1 MPASNAA
8 GSLVSATTQEKE
20 LQLPY
25 ILSTAW
31 IVPGKSERL
40 RAWYQELEDRRDETL
55 QTLDNEG
62 IRQEVAFILPTEHGE
77 LLAVFIEV
85 EDMAKADEAFYSSPY
100 EIDHQHRQVMDECT
114 VGGATGRVPAEL
126 MYAFQNPPT

>member
-1 MPASNAA
+1 M
-8 GSLVSATTQEKE
+8 
-20 LQLPY
+20 PY

-40 RAWYQELEDRRDETL
+40 RAWYRELDGRRDEAFK
-55 QTLDNEG
+55 TLDNEG
-62 IRQEVAFILPTEHGE
+62 VRQEVAFILNSDHGE

-85 EDMAKADEAFYSSPY
+85 DDMDKADEAFFSSPF

-114 VGGATGRVPAEL
+114 VGGSTGRVPAEL
-126 MYAFQNPPT
+126 MYGFQNPREPANT